1 MDNYSLAQSFAHLF
15 SHVWKNP
22 SLKTRLEEN
31 PRETL
36 LEYGIT
42 VPKDVEVEI
51 VENTAQKFYVVLPAP
66 GEQPVRAARPRP
78 VIEDEE
84 SHGQPSVHLLE

>member
-22 SLKTRLEEN
+22 SLKNRLEEN

-51 VENTAQKFYVVLPAP
+51 VENTAKKFYIVLPAP
-66 GEQPVRAARPRP
+66 GEQPIRAARRHPTT
-78 VIEDEE
+78 EDEDT
-84 SHGQPSVHLLE
+84 HGQPSVHLLE